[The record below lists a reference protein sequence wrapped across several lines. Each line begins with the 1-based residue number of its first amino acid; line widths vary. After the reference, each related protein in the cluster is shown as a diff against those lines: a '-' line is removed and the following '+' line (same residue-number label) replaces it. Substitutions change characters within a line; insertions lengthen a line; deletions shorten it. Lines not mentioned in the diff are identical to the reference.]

1 MVKWR
6 IQFCIYGPEK
16 FLFVMIFMI
25 NIPHESMEQSS
36 RKHCIF
42 SNIKKSGTFVNLK
55 EIIFANISNTLQDG
69 VSLLLDLLGKTYMC
83 FRCKKKLS
91 Q

>member
-1 MVKWR
+1 MNLWNSPA
-6 IQFCIYGPEK
+6 G
-16 FLFVMIFMI
+16 
-25 NIPHESMEQSS
+25 NIVYL
-36 RKHCIF
+36 F

-83 FRCKKKLS
+83 VF
-91 Q
+91 